1 VVGSSFTNGK
11 HGRLSRDMMYTI
23 LCLLPGRFHVK
34 GRPIHFSFHGG
45 NPKRWGRGAY
55 LVRFHLVG
63 DWGFGQA
70 GRSTIGI
77 CFLPISLRQIIK
89 GQGHYK

>member
-1 VVGSSFTNGK
+1 MGK
-11 HGRLSRDMMYTI
+11 
-23 LCLLPGRFHVK
+23 
-34 GRPIHFSFHGG
+34 
-45 NPKRWGRGAY
+45 GAY

-77 CFLPISLRQIIK
+77 CFLPISLRQIPLILNKK
-89 GQGHYK
+89 GGAMPRHLILNKKGGFPRNKRGGRPRPEQQASWGREP

>member
-1 VVGSSFTNGK
+1 MGK
-11 HGRLSRDMMYTI
+11 
-23 LCLLPGRFHVK
+23 
-34 GRPIHFSFHGG
+34 
-45 NPKRWGRGAY
+45 GAY

-70 GRSTIGI
+70 GRSTIEI

-89 GQGHYK
+89 GQGTGMPGSSIIQFTEMNRAEKLLLYM